1 MVRTLA
7 GASSRRSQ
15 PLRNVLA
22 SYDASVSR
30 GRQVWQANSIA
41 FLPLIH
47 GPPDPQDHTVDCR
60 QILYSPQN
68 IRGLRPP
75 VSVEVSMRK
84 IGGAAPK
91 PANMKKDARLTI
103 RIPRELKDRLD
114 GIDRVYGVGLP
125 KIANECLTA
134 FCEYVEQKKQTPT
147 FPILIISTHATMKGP
162 IGTLRLL
169 QISRSGAVARK
180 VDWRKIGARSRS
192 GNRAR
197 AR

>member
-1 MVRTLA
+1 MTQLQA
-7 GASSRRSQ
+7 GI
-15 PLRNVLA
+15 
-22 SYDASVSR
+22 SV
-30 GRQVWQANSIA
+30 
-41 FLPLIH
+41 
-47 GPPDPQDHTVDCR
+47 D
-60 QILYSPQN
+60 
-68 IRGLRPP
+68 
-75 VSVEVSMRK
+75 VSMRK
-84 IGGAAPK
+84 TDTLRK
-91 PANMKKDARLTI
+91 LANNKKDARLTI

-147 FPILIISTHATMKGP
+147 FPILIISTHATTKGP
-162 IGTLRLL
+162 IGTLRLS